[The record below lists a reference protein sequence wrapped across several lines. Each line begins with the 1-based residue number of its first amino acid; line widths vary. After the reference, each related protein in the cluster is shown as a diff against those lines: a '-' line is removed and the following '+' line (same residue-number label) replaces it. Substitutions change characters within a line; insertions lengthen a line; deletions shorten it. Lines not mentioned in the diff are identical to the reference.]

1 MGFAHCFFFN
11 FDSRL
16 RLISSFDFD
25 YRLRPSF
32 TTYHPP
38 IRLRH
43 YAESCIERR
52 EECPFGRR
60 ERIQFAIRKDAKPF
74 DVIGSEAERPVVE
87 CGIEPIPRR
96 TICEPILANDRI
108 CRRGEIIHFIRTNP
122 RQHKATGKIFRSKS
136 SSIKVNYLGIFCIII
151 SAFCRGILLAS

>member
-1 MGFAHCFFFN
+1 MRMPEAARTVGVGKSLPVYFRSNPKARF
-11 FDSRL
+11 
-16 RLISSFDFD
+16 
-25 YRLRPSF
+25 
-32 TTYHPP
+32 
-38 IRLRH
+38 
-43 YAESCIERR
+43 ERR
-52 EECPFGRR
+52 EECSFGRR
-60 ERIQFAIRKDAKPF
+60 EGIQFAIRKDAKPF
-74 DVIGSEAERPVVE
+74 DVIGPEAERPVVE